1 MARPCSARRPPS
13 TPNWTATSPRRHPH
27 GSGHGSRRGRFQC
40 AQRSIILRNM
50 KKNTLVNHP
59 PAVPLAA
66 DNRPLVAP
74 IYQSVKFSFD
84 DTGETLR
91 YLRGEREGFFY
102 SRTSNPTLTQLQLL
116 LAQLQGRDG
125 CLLTGSGV
133 ATIAA
138 SLLSLCKQGDHIL
151 AFVESYG
158 PTRYI
163 VQHLLAKFGVTHSLI
178 SIEDLPGIER
188 VLRDVP
194 TRLVIFESHTN
205 PVTKIADIEHLTAH
219 ARRAGALTVLDNT
232 FAGFH
237 NHGAYDIDIFLHS
250 LTKYASG
257 HGDVMGGAI
266 IARAELLAG
275 MRKDIVSMGATL
287 DPHAAFLIQRGMRTY
302 FLRYERQ
309 CAGAI
314 LVAEFLKQHP
324 RVKRVHYPGLKSH
337 PQHELARKQMKD
349 FGTIVTIELEGGFAE
364 AARFAESLQL
374 FSIAASVGSTESLV
388 MPPQLLQGGDF
399 TPAQRASSLVG
410 KGTVRLSIG
419 LEDEGDLQADLAQA
433 LGQAFV

>member
-1 MARPCSARRPPS
+1 
-13 TPNWTATSPRRHPH
+13 
-27 GSGHGSRRGRFQC
+27 
-40 AQRSIILRNM
+40 M
-50 KKNTLVNHP
+50 KNNTLVNHP
-59 PAVPLAA
+59 PAVAVPS

-91 YLRGEREGFFY
+91 YLRGQREGFFY
-102 SRTSNPTLTQLQLL
+102 SRSSNPTLEQLQLL
-116 LAQLQGRDG
+116 LAQLQGRED

-138 SLLSLCKQGDHIL
+138 SLLSLCKQGDHVL

-163 VQHLLAKFGVTHSLI
+163 VQHLLAKFGVTHTLL
-178 SIEDLPGIER
+178 SIEDLAGIEQVLHRTATR
-188 VLRDVP
+188 VV
-194 TRLVIFESHTN
+194 VFESPTN

-237 NHGAYDIDIFLHS
+237 NHGGYDIDIFLHS

-266 IARAELLAG
+266 IARGELISQ
-275 MRKDIVSMGATL
+275 MRKDIVSMGPTL

-309 CAGAI
+309 CANA
-314 LVAEFLKQHP
+314 LESARFLKNHP
-324 RVKRVHYPGLKSH
+324 RVLNVHYPGLDTH
-337 PQHELARKQMKD
+337 PQHPLARRQMSD
-349 FGTIVTIELEGGFAE
+349 FGTVVTLDLDGGLEQGAKFAD
-364 AARFAESLQL
+364 ALQL
-374 FSIAASVGSTESLV
+374 FAISASVGSAESLV
-388 MPPQLLQGGDF
+388 MPPQLLAVAEF
-399 TPAQRASSLVG
+399 TPEQRTASMITR
-410 KGTVRLSIG
+410 GTVRLSIG
-419 LEDEGDLQADLAQA
+419 LEDAADLIED
-433 LGQAFV
+433 LGQALDKAFT

>member
-1 MARPCSARRPPS
+1 
-13 TPNWTATSPRRHPH
+13 
-27 GSGHGSRRGRFQC
+27 
-40 AQRSIILRNM
+40 M
-50 KKNTLVNHP
+50 KDNTRVNHP
-59 PAVPLAA
+59 PAVPMPA

-84 DTGETLR
+84 DTDETLR
-91 YLRGEREGFFY
+91 YLRGERDGFFY
-102 SRTSNPTLTQLQLL
+102 SRSANPTLKQLQLL
-116 LAQLQGRDG
+116 LAQLQGRDD

-133 ATIAA
+133 ATISA

-163 VQHLLAKFGVTHSLI
+163 VQHLLAKFGVTHTLL
-178 SIEDLPGIER
+178 SIEDLAGIER
-188 VLRDVP
+188 VLRNTP
-194 TRLVIFESHTN
+194 TRLVVFESPTN

-237 NHGAYDIDIFLHS
+237 NHGAYDIDVFLHS

-266 IARAELLAG
+266 IARSELIAG
-275 MRKDIVSMGATL
+275 MRKDIGSIGPTL

-309 CAGAI
+309 CSNALAAS
-314 LVAEFLKQHP
+314 LFLKSHP
-324 RVKRVHYPGLKSH
+324 RVKQVHYPGLDSH
-337 PQHELARKQMKD
+337 PQHPLARRQMRD
-349 FGTIVTIELEGGFAE
+349 FGTVVSLELDGGFE
-364 AARFAESLQL
+364 QGARFAEALEL
-374 FSIAASVGSTESLV
+374 FSISASVGSAESLV
-388 MPPQLLQGGDF
+388 MPPQLLAGGEF
-399 TPAQRASSLVG
+399 TPAQRAASLITR
-410 KGTVRLSIG
+410 GTVRLSIG
-419 LEDEGDLQADLAQA
+419 LEDAADLVQDLEQA
-433 LGQAFV
+433 LDKAFV

>member
-1 MARPCSARRPPS
+1 MRPSLDYRA
-13 TPNWTATSPRRHPH
+13 
-27 GSGHGSRRGRFQC
+27 F
-40 AQRSIILRNM
+40 M
-50 KKNTLVNHP
+50 KNNTLVNHP
-59 PAVPLAA
+59 PAVPVSA

-116 LAQLQGRDG
+116 LAQLQGRED

-163 VQHLLAKFGVTHSLI
+163 VQHLMAKFGVAHTLL
-178 SIEDLPGIER
+178 SIEDLDGIER
-188 VLRDVP
+188 VLSHIP
-194 TRLVIFESHTN
+194 TRLVVFESPTN
-205 PVTKIADIEHLTAH
+205 PVTKIADIEHLTTH

-266 IARAELLAG
+266 IARRELIAE
-275 MRKDIVSMGATL
+275 MRKDVVSMGPTL

-309 CAGAI
+309 CANA
-314 LVAEFLKQHP
+314 LASSQFLKSHP
-324 RVKRVHYPGLKSH
+324 RVKTVHYPGLDSH
-337 PQHELARKQMKD
+337 PQHLLARRQMSD
-349 FGTIVTIELEGGFAE
+349 FGAVVTIELDGGFE
-364 AARFAESLQL
+364 QGARFAEALQL
-374 FSIAASVGSTESLV
+374 FSMSASVGSAESLV
-388 MPPQLLQGGDF
+388 MPPQLLAGHEY
-399 TPAQRASSLVG
+399 TAEQRAASLITR
-410 KGTVRLSIG
+410 GTVRLSIG
-419 LEDEGDLQADLAQA
+419 LEDADDLVEDLRQA
-433 LGQAFV
+433 LDRAFS

>member
-1 MARPCSARRPPS
+1 
-13 TPNWTATSPRRHPH
+13 
-27 GSGHGSRRGRFQC
+27 
-40 AQRSIILRNM
+40 M
-50 KKNTLVNHP
+50 KNNTLVNHP
-59 PAVPLAA
+59 PAVPMSS

-116 LAQLQGRDG
+116 LAQLQGRED

-163 VQHLLAKFGVTHSLI
+163 VQHLMAKFGVSHTLL
-178 SIEDLPGIER
+178 SIEDLEGIER
-188 VLRDVP
+188 VLSHTP
-194 TRLVIFESHTN
+194 TRLVVFESPTN
-205 PVTKIADIEHLTAH
+205 PVTKIADIEHLTTH
-219 ARRAGALTVLDNT
+219 ARRAGAVTVLDNT

-266 IARAELLAG
+266 IARRELIAE
-275 MRKDIVSMGATL
+275 MRKDVVSMGPTL

-309 CAGAI
+309 CANA
-314 LVAEFLKQHP
+314 LASSQFLKSHP
-324 RVKRVHYPGLKSH
+324 RVKTVHYPGLDSH
-337 PQHELARKQMKD
+337 PQHLLARRQMSD
-349 FGTIVTIELEGGFAE
+349 FGAVVTIELDGGFE
-364 AARFAESLQL
+364 QGARFAEALQL
-374 FSIAASVGSTESLV
+374 FSMSASVGSAESLV
-388 MPPQLLQGGDF
+388 MPPQLLAGHDY
-399 TPAQRASSLVG
+399 TPEQRAASLITR
-410 KGTVRLSIG
+410 GTVRLSIG
-419 LEDEGDLQADLAQA
+419 LEDAADLVQDLRQA
-433 LGQAFV
+433 LDRAFG

>member
-1 MARPCSARRPPS
+1 MRARLDYL
-13 TPNWTATSPRRHPH
+13 
-27 GSGHGSRRGRFQC
+27 SG
-40 AQRSIILRNM
+40 M
-50 KKNTLVNHP
+50 KNNTFVNHP
-59 PAVPLAA
+59 PSVEVPA

-84 DTGETLR
+84 DAAETLR

-102 SRTSNPTLTQLQLL
+102 SRSSNPTLQQLELL

-125 CLLTGSGV
+125 CLLVGSGV

-138 SLLSLCKQGDHIL
+138 TVIALCKQGDHVL

-163 VQHLLAKFGVTHSLI
+163 VQHVLAKFGVAHTLL
-178 SIEDLPGIER
+178 SIEDRDAIAR
-188 VLRDVP
+188 VLAQTP
-194 TRLVIFESHTN
+194 TRLALFESPTN

-219 ARRAGALTVLDNT
+219 ARRTGCLTVMDNT

-237 NHGAYDIDIFLHS
+237 NHGGFDVDIYLHS

-266 IARAELLAG
+266 IARAELIAEL
-275 MRKDIVSMGATL
+275 RKDIVSMGPTL

-309 CAGAI
+309 CANAMA
-314 LVAEFLKQHP
+314 LSRFLQSHP
-324 RVKRVHYPGLKSH
+324 RVKRVFYPGLETH
-337 PQHELARKQMKD
+337 PQHALAKRQMSD
-349 FGTIVTIELEGGFAE
+349 FGTVVSFELDAGFEEGNLFAE
-364 AARFAESLQL
+364 ALQ
-374 FSIAASVGSTESLV
+374 FFTIAASLGSSESLV
-388 MPPQLLQGGDF
+388 MPPQLLGGQEY
-399 TPAQRASSLVG
+399 TPEQRAASWINR
-410 KGTVRLSIG
+410 GTVRLSVGIEDVEDLLAN
-419 LEDEGDLQADLAQA
+419 LEQA
-433 LGQAFV
+433 LNKTFV

>member
-1 MARPCSARRPPS
+1 
-13 TPNWTATSPRRHPH
+13 
-27 GSGHGSRRGRFQC
+27 
-40 AQRSIILRNM
+40 M
-50 KKNTLVNHP
+50 KNNTRVNHP
-59 PAVPLAA
+59 PAVELPA

-84 DTGETLR
+84 DTDETLR
-91 YLRGEREGFFY
+91 YLRGDREGFFY
-102 SRTSNPTLTQLQLL
+102 SRTSNPTLRQLQLL
-116 LAQLQGRDG
+116 LAQLQGRDD

-163 VQHLLAKFGVTHSLI
+163 VQHLLAKFGVAHTLL

-188 VLRDVP
+188 ILRDVP
-194 TRLVIFESHTN
+194 TRLVVFESPTN

-237 NHGAYDIDIFLHS
+237 NHGAYDIDIYLHS

-266 IARAELLAG
+266 ISNDALISQ
-275 MRKDIVSMGATL
+275 MRKDIVSMGPTL

-309 CAGAI
+309 CANA
-314 LVAEFLKQHP
+314 LALSRYLESHP
-324 RVKRVHYPGLKSH
+324 QVKRVHYPGLESH
-337 PQHELARKQMKD
+337 PQHRLARRQMND
-349 FGTIVTIELEGGFAE
+349 FGTIVTIELDGGFE
-364 AARFAESLQL
+364 QGARFAEALQY
-374 FSIAASVGSTESLV
+374 FSISASVGSAESLV
-388 MPPQLLQGGDF
+388 MPPQLLAGGEF
-399 TPAQRASSLVG
+399 TPEQRAASLIG
-410 KGTVRLSIG
+410 RGTVRLSIG
-419 LEDEGDLQADLAQA
+419 LEDATDLVEDLRQA
-433 LGQAFV
+433 LDKAYLT

>member
-1 MARPCSARRPPS
+1 
-13 TPNWTATSPRRHPH
+13 
-27 GSGHGSRRGRFQC
+27 
-40 AQRSIILRNM
+40 M
-50 KKNTLVNHP
+50 KNDTRVIHP
-59 PAVPLAA
+59 PDVAVPA

-102 SRTSNPTLTQLQLL
+102 SRNSNPTLRQLQLL
-116 LAQLQGRDG
+116 LAQLQGRDE

-163 VQHLLAKFGVTHSLI
+163 VQHLLAKFGVGHTLL
-178 SIEDLPGIER
+178 SIEDLEGIER

-194 TRLVIFESHTN
+194 TRLVIFESPTN
-205 PVTKIADIEHLTAH
+205 PATKIADIEHLTAH

-237 NHGAYDIDIFLHS
+237 NHGGYDIDVFLHS

-266 IARAELLAG
+266 IARSELIAA
-275 MRKDIVSMGATL
+275 MRKDIVSMGPTL

-309 CAGAI
+309 CANALGAS
-314 LVAEFLKQHP
+314 LFLKGHP
-324 RVKRVHYPGLKSH
+324 RVKQVHYPGLESH
-337 PQHELARKQMKD
+337 PQHGLARRQMRD
-349 FGTIVTIELEGGFAE
+349 FGTVVSIELDGGFE
-364 AARFAESLQL
+364 QGARFADALRYFAIS
-374 FSIAASVGSTESLV
+374 ASVGSAESLV
-388 MPPQLLQGGDF
+388 MPPQLLAGNEY
-399 TPAQRASSLVG
+399 TPEQRAASLITR
-410 KGTVRLSIG
+410 GTVRLSIG
-419 LEDEGDLQADLAQA
+419 LEDAADLVED
-433 LGQAFV
+433 LGQALDKAFS

>member
-1 MARPCSARRPPS
+1 
-13 TPNWTATSPRRHPH
+13 
-27 GSGHGSRRGRFQC
+27 
-40 AQRSIILRNM
+40 M
-50 KKNTLVNHP
+50 KNDTQVNHP
-59 PAVPLAA
+59 PAVPMSS

-91 YLRGEREGFFY
+91 YLRGERTGFFY
-102 SRTSNPTLTQLQLL
+102 SRTSNPTLKQLQLL
-116 LAQLQGRDG
+116 LAQLQGRDD

-138 SLLSLCKQGDHIL
+138 SLLSLCRQGDHIL

-163 VQHLLAKFGVTHSLI
+163 VQHLLAKFGVAHTFL
-178 SIEDLPGIER
+178 SIEDLEGIER
-188 VLRDVP
+188 VLSQTP
-194 TRLVIFESHTN
+194 TRLVVFESPTN

-219 ARRAGALTVLDNT
+219 ARRTGALTVLDNT

-266 IARAELLAG
+266 IARGELIAR
-275 MRKDIVSMGATL
+275 MRKDIVSMGPTL

-309 CAGAI
+309 CSNSLA
-314 LVAEFLKQHP
+314 VSTFLKDHP
-324 RVKRVHYPGLKSH
+324 RVRKIFYPGLDGH
-337 PQHELARKQMKD
+337 PQHVLARRQMRD
-349 FGTIVTIELEGGFAE
+349 FGTVVTFELDGGFE
-364 AARFAESLQL
+364 RGARFAEALQL
-374 FSIAASVGSTESLV
+374 FSMSASVGSAESLV
-388 MPPQLLQGGDF
+388 MPPQLLASPEY
-399 TPAQRASSLVG
+399 TPEQRAASLITR
-410 KGTVRLSIG
+410 GTVRLSIG
-419 LEDEGDLQADLAQA
+419 LEDAGDLIED
-433 LGQAFV
+433 LGQALERAFA

>member
-1 MARPCSARRPPS
+1 
-13 TPNWTATSPRRHPH
+13 
-27 GSGHGSRRGRFQC
+27 
-40 AQRSIILRNM
+40 M
-50 KKNTLVNHP
+50 KNNTLVNHP
-59 PAVPLAA
+59 PAVPMPS

-74 IYQSVKFSFD
+74 IHQSVKFSFD

-102 SRTSNPTLTQLQLL
+102 SRSSNPTLKQLQLL
-116 LAQLQGRDG
+116 LAQLQGRDD

-138 SLLSLCKQGDHIL
+138 SLLSLCKRGDHVL

-163 VQHLLAKFGVTHSLI
+163 LQHLLAKFGVAHTLL
-178 SIEDLPGIER
+178 SIEDLSGIER

-194 TRLVIFESHTN
+194 TRLVVFESPTN
-205 PVTKIADIEHLTAH
+205 PVTKIADIEHLTTH
-219 ARRAGALTVLDNT
+219 ARRAGVLTVLDNT

-266 IARAELLAG
+266 IARSELIAA
-275 MRKDIVSMGATL
+275 MRKDIVSMGPTL

-309 CAGAI
+309 CANA
-314 LVAEFLKQHP
+314 LASSQFLMSHP
-324 RVKRVHYPGLKSH
+324 RVKRVHYPGLDSH
-337 PQHELARKQMKD
+337 PQHLLARRQMSD
-349 FGTIVTIELEGGFAE
+349 FGAVVTVELDGGLE
-364 AARFAESLQL
+364 QGARFAEALQL
-374 FSIAASVGSTESLV
+374 FSISASVGSAESLV
-388 MPPQLLQGGDF
+388 MPPQLLAGNEY
-399 TPAQRASSLVG
+399 TSEQRKASLITQ
-410 KGTVRLSIG
+410 GTVRLSIG
-419 LEDEGDLQADLAQA
+419 LEDIEDLIQD
-433 LGQAFV
+433 LGQALDRAFI

>member
-1 MARPCSARRPPS
+1 
-13 TPNWTATSPRRHPH
+13 
-27 GSGHGSRRGRFQC
+27 
-40 AQRSIILRNM
+40 M
-50 KKNTLVNHP
+50 KNNTLVNHP
-59 PAVPLAA
+59 PAVPVPA

-84 DTGETLR
+84 DTGETLS
-91 YLRGEREGFFY
+91 YLRGERAGFFY
-102 SRTSNPTLTQLQLL
+102 SRTSNPTLKQLQLL
-116 LAQLQGRDG
+116 LAQLQGQED

-163 VQHLLAKFGVTHSLI
+163 VQHLMAKFGVAHTLL
-178 SIEDLPGIER
+178 SIEDLDGIER
-188 VLRDVP
+188 VLSRTP
-194 TRLVIFESHTN
+194 TRLVVFESPTN
-205 PVTKIADIEHLTAH
+205 PVTKIADIEHLTSH

-237 NHGAYDIDIFLHS
+237 NHGAYGIDIFLHS

-266 IARAELLAG
+266 IARRELIDG
-275 MRKDIVSMGATL
+275 MRKDVVSMGPTL

-309 CAGAI
+309 CSNALASSQ
-314 LVAEFLKQHP
+314 FLQSHP
-324 RVKRVHYPGLKSH
+324 RIRRVHYPGLESH
-337 PQHELARKQMKD
+337 PQHLLAQRQMSD
-349 FGTIVTIELEGGFAE
+349 FGAVVTIELDGGFE
-364 AARFAESLQL
+364 QGARFAEALQL
-374 FSIAASVGSTESLV
+374 FSMSASVGSAESLV
-388 MPPQLLQGGDF
+388 MPPQLLAGQEYN
-399 TPAQRASSLVG
+399 AEQRAASLITR
-410 KGTVRLSIG
+410 GTVRLSIG
-419 LEDEGDLQADLAQA
+419 LEDADDLVEDLRQA
-433 LGQAFV
+433 LDRAFS

>member
-1 MARPCSARRPPS
+1 
-13 TPNWTATSPRRHPH
+13 
-27 GSGHGSRRGRFQC
+27 
-40 AQRSIILRNM
+40 M
-50 KKNTLVNHP
+50 KNDTRVIHP
-59 PAVPLAA
+59 PAVDVPA
-66 DNRPLVAP
+66 DNRALVAP

-84 DTGETLR
+84 DAGETLR

-102 SRTSNPTLTQLQLL
+102 SRSSNPTLKQLQLL
-116 LAQLQGRDG
+116 LAQLQGRDD

-138 SLLSLCKQGDHIL
+138 SLLSLCKQDDHVL

-163 VQHLLAKFGVTHSLI
+163 VQHLLAKFGVAHTLL
-178 SIEDLPGIER
+178 SIEDLEGIER
-188 VLRDVP
+188 VLSDIP
-194 TRLVIFESHTN
+194 TRLVIFESPTN
-205 PVTKIADIEHLTAH
+205 PVTKIADIEHLTAC

-266 IARAELLAG
+266 IARGELISG
-275 MRKDIVSMGATL
+275 MRKDVVSMGPTL

-309 CAGAI
+309 CANAMSAS
-314 LVAEFLKQHP
+314 LFLEEHP
-324 RVKRVHYPGLKSH
+324 RVKRVHYPGLESH
-337 PQHELARKQMKD
+337 PQHRLARRQMSD
-349 FGTIVTIELEGGFAE
+349 FGAVVTIELDGGFE
-364 AARFAESLQL
+364 QGARFAEALQY
-374 FSIAASVGSTESLV
+374 FAISASVGSAESLV
-388 MPPQLLQGGDF
+388 MPPQLLAGNEY
-399 TPAQRASSLVG
+399 TPEQRAVSLITR
-410 KGTVRLSIG
+410 GTVRLSIG
-419 LEDEGDLQADLAQA
+419 LEDAADLIQD
-433 LGQAFV
+433 LGQALDKAFV

>member
-1 MARPCSARRPPS
+1 ME
-13 TPNWTATSPRRHPH
+13 
-27 GSGHGSRRGRFQC
+27 
-40 AQRSIILRNM
+40 
-50 KKNTLVNHP
+50 KNTLVNHP
-59 PAVPLAA
+59 PDVALPA

-84 DTGETLR
+84 DTEETLR
-91 YLRGEREGFFY
+91 YLRGGREGFYY
-102 SRTSNPTLTQLQLL
+102 SRSSNPTLKQLQLL
-116 LAQLQGRDG
+116 LAQLQGRDD

-151 AFVESYG
+151 AFIESYG

-163 VQHLLAKFGVTHSLI
+163 VQHLLAKFGVTHTLL

-188 VLRDVP
+188 VLREVP
-194 TRLVIFESHTN
+194 TRLVVFESPTN
-205 PVTKIADIEHLTAH
+205 PVTKIADIEHLTGH

-237 NHGAYDIDIFLHS
+237 NHGSYDIDIFLHS

-266 IARAELLAG
+266 IARGELIAG
-275 MRKDIVSMGATL
+275 MRKDIGTMGPTL

-309 CAGAI
+309 CANA
-314 LVAEFLKQHP
+314 LAASLFLESHP
-324 RVKRVHYPGLKSH
+324 QVKRVHYPGLGSH
-337 PQHELARKQMKD
+337 PQHALARRQMSD
-349 FGTIVTIELEGGFAE
+349 FGTVVTFELAGGFE
-364 AARFAESLQL
+364 EGARFAEALQY
-374 FSIAASVGSTESLV
+374 FSISASVGSTESLV
-388 MPPQLLQGGDF
+388 MPPQLL
-399 TPAQRASSLVG
+399 ASHEYSAEQRAASLVTR
-410 KGTVRLSIG
+410 GTVRLSIG
-419 LEDEGDLQADLAQA
+419 LEDAADLIQDLDQA
-433 LGQAFV
+433 LDKAFITIP

>member
-1 MARPCSARRPPS
+1 
-13 TPNWTATSPRRHPH
+13 
-27 GSGHGSRRGRFQC
+27 
-40 AQRSIILRNM
+40 M
-50 KKNTLVNHP
+50 KNDTRVIHP
-59 PAVPLAA
+59 PDVAVPA

-102 SRTSNPTLTQLQLL
+102 SRTSNPTLRQLQLL
-116 LAQLQGRDG
+116 LAQLQGRDE

-163 VQHLLAKFGVTHSLI
+163 VQHLLAKFGVVHTLL
-178 SIEDLPGIER
+178 SIEDLEGIER

-194 TRLVIFESHTN
+194 TRLVIFESPTN

-237 NHGAYDIDIFLHS
+237 NHGGYDIDVFLHS

-266 IARAELLAG
+266 IARSELIAA
-275 MRKDIVSMGATL
+275 MRKDIVSMGPTL

-309 CAGAI
+309 CANA
-314 LVAEFLKQHP
+314 LAASLFLKGHP
-324 RVKRVHYPGLKSH
+324 RVKQVHYPGLESH
-337 PQHELARKQMKD
+337 PQHGLARRQMRD
-349 FGTIVTIELEGGFAE
+349 FGTVVSIELDGGFE
-364 AARFAESLQL
+364 QGARFAQALQY
-374 FSIAASVGSTESLV
+374 FAISASVGSAESLV
-388 MPPQLLQGGDF
+388 MPPQLLAGSEY
-399 TPAQRASSLVG
+399 TPEQRAASLITR
-410 KGTVRLSIG
+410 GTVRLSIG
-419 LEDEGDLQADLAQA
+419 LEDAADLVED
-433 LGQAFV
+433 LGQALDKAFV

>member
-1 MARPCSARRPPS
+1 
-13 TPNWTATSPRRHPH
+13 
-27 GSGHGSRRGRFQC
+27 
-40 AQRSIILRNM
+40 M
-50 KKNTLVNHP
+50 KNDTRVIHP
-59 PAVPLAA
+59 PDVAVPA

-102 SRTSNPTLTQLQLL
+102 SRTSNPTLRQLQLL
-116 LAQLQGRDG
+116 LAQLQGRDE

-163 VQHLLAKFGVTHSLI
+163 VQHLLAKFGVAHTLL
-178 SIEDLPGIER
+178 SIEDLEGIER

-194 TRLVIFESHTN
+194 TRLVIFESPTN

-237 NHGAYDIDIFLHS
+237 NHGGYDIDVFLHS

-266 IARAELLAG
+266 IARGELIAA
-275 MRKDIVSMGATL
+275 MRKDIVSMGPTL

-309 CAGAI
+309 CANA
-314 LVAEFLKQHP
+314 LAASLFLKGHP
-324 RVKRVHYPGLKSH
+324 RVKQVHYPGLESH
-337 PQHELARKQMKD
+337 PQHGLARRQMSD
-349 FGTIVTIELEGGFAE
+349 FGTVVSIELDGGFE
-364 AARFAESLQL
+364 QGARFAEALQY
-374 FSIAASVGSTESLV
+374 FAISASVGSAESLV
-388 MPPQLLQGGDF
+388 MPPQLLAGNEY
-399 TPAQRASSLVG
+399 TPEQRAASLITPRHRAPVDRPG
-410 KGTVRLSIG
+410 GCRRSDRG
-419 LEDEGDLQADLAQA
+419 PGAGP
-433 LGQAFV
+433 GQGVHLT

>member
-1 MARPCSARRPPS
+1 
-13 TPNWTATSPRRHPH
+13 
-27 GSGHGSRRGRFQC
+27 
-40 AQRSIILRNM
+40 M
-50 KKNTLVNHP
+50 KNNTLVNHP
-59 PAVPLAA
+59 PTVPVAP

-91 YLRGEREGFFY
+91 YLRGERAGFFY
-102 SRTSNPTLTQLQLL
+102 SRTSNPTLQQLQLL
-116 LAQLQGRDG
+116 LAQLQGRDD

-163 VQHLLAKFGVTHSLI
+163 VQHLLAKFGVVHTLL
-178 SIEDLPGIER
+178 SIEDLGGIER
-188 VLRDVP
+188 VLRDTP
-194 TRLVIFESHTN
+194 TRLVVFESPTN

-266 IARAELLAG
+266 IARGELIG
-275 MRKDIVSMGATL
+275 QMRKDIVSMGPTL

-309 CAGAI
+309 CSNALA
-314 LVAEFLKQHP
+314 VSSFLKDHR
-324 RVKRVHYPGLKSH
+324 RVRRVFYPGLDGH
-337 PQHELARKQMKD
+337 PQHLLARRQMSD
-349 FGTIVTIELEGGFAE
+349 FGTVVTIELDGGFE
-364 AARFAESLQL
+364 EGARFAEALQL
-374 FSIAASVGSTESLV
+374 FSMSASVGSAESLV
-388 MPPQLLQGGDF
+388 MPPQLLAGHDY
-399 TPAQRASSLVG
+399 TPEQRAASLITR
-410 KGTVRLSIG
+410 GTVRLSIG
-419 LEDEGDLQADLAQA
+419 LEDVADLVQD
-433 LGQAFV
+433 LGQALDRAFV